1 MKRILYLLLFVSF
14 SLSVWADQALVRIS
28 DPGEIVYDVV

>member
-1 MKRILYLLLFVSF
+1 MKRILSLILFASF
-14 SLSVWADQALVRIS
+14 SLSVWSDQALVRIS